1 MVTQILLKAAQAA
14 AINSNAA
21 AEHIVLQLFTLMI
34 LKSFWTAFM
43 KALQVQQKSFHLD
56 YWDCQACSFL
66 LANSYNDTAEPVW
79 KWYRKVVL

>member
-43 KALQVQQKSFHLD
+43 KALQV
-56 YWDCQACSFL
+56 
-66 LANSYNDTAEPVW
+66 
-79 KWYRKVVL
+79 